1 MADKSKK
8 FYITT
13 SIPYTN
19 AAPHIGFALEA
30 IQADVLARYHKSLG
44 EDTFYLTGTDEHG
57 IKTLRVA
64 KEAGKEPKEFAD
76 EISEKFKDLTKKLN
90 LSNNDFI
97 RTTDEERHKPAV
109 EKIWKQL
116 DKNGDIY
123 KKKYKGYYCPGC
135 EAFKTEREIVDGK
148 CIIHQKLVEL
158 VEEENYFFRLSK
170 YTAKIE
176 KLINSGKLN
185 IVPESRKNET
195 LSMLKQGM
203 EDVSYSR
210 TKDKYWGFPVPGDPE
225 QVMYVWCDAL
235 PNYISG
241 IGYTFDQKKFKQYWP
256 ADVHCLGKDI
266 MKFHTIFWPAMLL
279 SLGLELPKTIFV
291 HGFITANGEK
301 MSKSLGNVINPFELV
316 EKYGADAVRYY
327 LLREIPPADDGDFS
341 LEKFTARYNAD
352 LAGGIGNLL
361 ARVKK
366 LADNLGVK
374 SGKNI
379 KNKEFKKEIE
389 KTENDYK
396 KLLEEFKFNDSL
408 KSIWDLITWCNKYI
422 DEKKPW
428 ETKDADVISD
438 LLVAL
443 DKISQFV
450 LPFLPETSEKIKSQ
464 LFSKESKPLFPRI

>member
-1 MADKSKK
+1 
-8 FYITT
+8 
-13 SIPYTN
+13 
-19 AAPHIGFALEA
+19 
-30 IQADVLARYHKSLG
+30 
-44 EDTFYLTGTDEHG
+44 
-57 IKTLRVA
+57 
-64 KEAGKEPKEFAD
+64 
-76 EISEKFKDLTKKLN
+76 
-90 LSNNDFI
+90 
-97 RTTDEERHKPAV
+97 
-109 EKIWKQL
+109 
-116 DKNGDIY
+116 
-123 KKKYKGYYCPGC
+123 
-135 EAFKTEREIVDGK
+135 
-148 CIIHQKLVEL
+148 
-158 VEEENYFFRLSK
+158 
-170 YTAKIE
+170 
-176 KLINSGKLN
+176 
-185 IVPESRKNET
+185 
-195 LSMLKQGM
+195 
-203 EDVSYSR
+203 
-210 TKDKYWGFPVPGDPE
+210 
-225 QVMYVWCDAL
+225 
-235 PNYISG
+235 
-241 IGYTFDQKKFKQYWP
+241 
-256 ADVHCLGKDI
+256 
-266 MKFHTIFWPAMLL
+266 MLL